1 MLNLYKKI
9 KAFSKFSSVHF
20 ELKSNESLYYSNWF
34 LYIINFEV
42 NQMFGTNFYSKI
54 WTCIWNVEFVLFSIR
69 FLAKFGPK
77 MTPKTLILLNLDEA
91 VLNLLM
97 ELPTW
102 NIIKLGNLGVKL
114 SKIKTRIWILCQFNS
129 CYSCKV
135 KYEKVFGE

>member
-1 MLNLYKKI
+1 M
-9 KAFSKFSSVHF
+9 
-20 ELKSNESLYYSNWF
+20 YYSNWF

-42 NQMFGTNFYSKI
+42 NQMFGTNFYYKI

-102 NIIKLGNLGVKL
+102 NIIKLDNLGDNLEVIEVRKFI
-114 SKIKTRIWILCQFNS
+114 SGIKFVNLCL
-129 CYSCKV
+129 KD
-135 KYEKVFGE
+135 